1 MITCVCCAGG
11 ELCAAGQVGRSQ
23 TDAGETGH
31 LTACC
36 QEHVQADGYLAQ
48 QDALLQCKIK
58 CSGLFPLNDS

>member
-1 MITCVCCAGG
+1 MCPVCACCVGG
-11 ELCAAGQVGRSQ
+11 ELRTAGQAGRSQ

-31 LTACC
+31 LTAGF

-58 CSGLFPLNDS
+58 PQSFISSE